1 MLVSGRIKKIGA
13 HLFVT
18 PKKLFL
24 GSNLMVL
31 DDRSQR
37 TLMATENL
45 RENEASGSNRKSKSY
60 SFPTIWPVFLQCAR
74 AEHPNNVNRNK
85 KNKQS

>member
-1 MLVSGRIKKIGA
+1 MSG
-13 HLFVT
+13 
-18 PKKLFL
+18 L
-24 GSNLMVL
+24 GLMVL

-60 SFPTIWPVFLQCAR
+60 SFPTICIAFLQCAR
-74 AEHPNNVNRNK
+74 LNTLTMSIGTRRIKQRMYNVTQNF
-85 KNKQS
+85 QS